1 MQTRSSDPLSL
12 SRPTWISDKALSSLG
27 FLCSSRA
34 CLKIVYLIGD
44 WLTAMTKTEEDGVDW
59 WKAVVGIDMERAL
72 DTSLFR
78 VGVGRDGGPTRLIL

>member
-1 MQTRSSDPLSL
+1 
-12 SRPTWISDKALSSLG
+12 
-27 FLCSSRA
+27 
-34 CLKIVYLIGD
+34 
-44 WLTAMTKTEEDGVDW
+44 MTKTEEDGVDW